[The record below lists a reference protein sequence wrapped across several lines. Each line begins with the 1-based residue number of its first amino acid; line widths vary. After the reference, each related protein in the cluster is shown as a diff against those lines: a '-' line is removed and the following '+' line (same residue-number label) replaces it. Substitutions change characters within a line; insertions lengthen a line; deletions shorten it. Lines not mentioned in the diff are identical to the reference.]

1 MKILLTAINAK
12 YIHSNLAV
20 YSLQAY
26 AEAQGHKIER
36 AEYTI
41 NNQLDDILE
50 KIYCQKPDVLIFS
63 CYIWNIEYVREL
75 AAEFHK
81 LRPEVPIWVGGPEV
95 SFETERFLKENP
107 AITGIMMGEGE
118 RTLTE
123 LCTSFEQESSLKK
136 IDGISYRRGDGTV
149 AVQPLRS
156 LLPMDEL
163 PFCYANLQDFEHR
176 IIYYESS
183 RGCPFSCSYCLSSVD
198 KKLRFR
204 SLPLVYRE
212 LQFFIDAKVPQVKFV
227 DRTFNCKHE
236 HAMTIWKYILEH
248 DNGVTNFHFEIGGD
262 LLHEEDFLLFDT
274 FRPGL
279 VQFEI
284 GVQSTNPDTLK
295 AIRRTA
301 DWDLLQ
307 KNVAR
312 IHARGN
318 IHQHLD
324 LIAGLP
330 YEDFNTFK
338 KSFCDVYAMKPDQFQ
353 LGFLKVLDGSFMNE
367 KRNDYEIQASSLP
380 PYEIFSTKWLS
391 YEDVLSLKGVEEM
404 VEVYYNSFQFAA
416 SMIYLERLFKDAY
429 CLYEELAKEYEE
441 KHLFERKIN
450 RRERYEVLYAFGKKH
465 VSETDAGN
473 WQEIIT
479 YDWYRRDFAKEK
491 PTFVKPDSETQKREI
506 RAFFDRE
513 CETHRYLHGYEGY
526 VTRQLYHMV
535 YLGEYTVDI
544 QRLLKDGTLQKREP
558 YYILFDYKNR
568 NPLNYAAAE
577 RILTM
582 DEFTG
587 MP

>member
-1 MKILLTAINAK
+1 
-12 YIHSNLAV
+12 
-20 YSLQAY
+20 
-26 AEAQGHKIER
+26 
-36 AEYTI
+36 
-41 NNQLDDILE
+41 
-50 KIYCQKPDVLIFS
+50 
-63 CYIWNIEYVREL
+63 
-75 AAEFHK
+75 
-81 LRPEVPIWVGGPEV
+81 
-95 SFETERFLKENP
+95 
-107 AITGIMMGEGE
+107 
-118 RTLTE
+118 
-123 LCTSFEQESSLKK
+123 
-136 IDGISYRRGDGTV
+136 
-149 AVQPLRS
+149 
-156 LLPMDEL
+156 
-163 PFCYANLQDFEHR
+163 
-176 IIYYESS
+176 
-183 RGCPFSCSYCLSSVD
+183 
-198 KKLRFR
+198 
-204 SLPLVYRE
+204 
-212 LQFFIDAKVPQVKFV
+212 
-227 DRTFNCKHE
+227 
-236 HAMTIWKYILEH
+236 
-248 DNGVTNFHFEIGGD
+248 
-262 LLHEEDFLLFDT
+262 
-274 FRPGL
+274 

-312 IHARGN
+312 IHVRGN

-404 VEVYYNSFQFAA
+404 VEVYYNSFQFTA

-465 VSETDAGN
+465 VPETDAGN

-513 CETHRYLHGYEGY
+513 CETHRYLPGYEGY

-587 MP
+587 TS